1 MTDDYVIWTIG
12 HGSRPLEEFLAL
24 LEGAGIACLVDVR
37 AYPASRRYPHF
48 ARVPLEKSLAQAGV
62 RYVWEGKALG
72 GRRAPVA
79 DSPHVALTD
88 PQFRAYADHMM
99 TAAFRQGLSRL
110 ETSGRE
116 ARTAIMCAERLPSE
130 CHRSLISDALVAR
143 GVAVSHIVR
152 AGGAEPH
159 ALSAG
164 ARRTEDGIV
173 YDAGAQLT
181 LDAELRDT

>member
-1 MTDDYVIWTIG
+1 MEEHVVWTIG

-37 AYPASRRYPHF
+37 AYPVSRRHPHF
-48 ARVPLEKSLAQAGV
+48 ARLSLEKSLTRAGV

-72 GRRAPVA
+72 GRRRPVA
-79 DSPHVALTD
+79 RSPHVALND

-99 TAAFRQGLSRL
+99 TTAFRQGLARL

-143 GVAVSHIVR
+143 GVAVGHIVR
-152 AGGAEPH
+152 AGGAE
-159 ALSAG
+159 L
-164 ARRTEDGIV
+164 
-173 YDAGAQLT
+173 
-181 LDAELRDT
+181 

>member
-1 MTDDYVIWTIG
+1 MTDKYAIWTIG
-12 HGSRPLEEFLAL
+12 HGSRPLEELLAL

-37 AYPASRRYPHF
+37 AYPASRRHPHF
-48 ARVPLEKSLAQAGV
+48 ARAPLEKSLAQGGV

-72 GRRAPVA
+72 GRRTAVA
-79 DSPHVALTD
+79 HSPHIALKD
-88 PQFRAYADHMM
+88 PHFRAYADHMM
-99 TAAFRQGLSRL
+99 TAAFREGLARL
-110 ETSGRE
+110 VTTGRG

-130 CHRSLISDALVAR
+130 CHRSFISDALVAH
-143 GVAVSHIVR
+143 GAAVTHIVS
-152 AGGAEPH
+152 AGVTEPH

-173 YDAGAQLT
+173 YDVGAQLT